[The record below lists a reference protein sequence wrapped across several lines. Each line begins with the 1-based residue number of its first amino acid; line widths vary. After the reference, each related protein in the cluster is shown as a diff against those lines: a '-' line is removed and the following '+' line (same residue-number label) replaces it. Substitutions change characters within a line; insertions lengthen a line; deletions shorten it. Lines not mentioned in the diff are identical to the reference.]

1 MLPDVKQP
9 VEACYFEDFLHFALH
24 VSQYHASTF
33 GGTLSSAVEYHEGPC
48 YIYNPTGRNSV
59 RYACRHCPS
68 GGSCLPLGVCV
79 VNHVGHPFLNG
90 KVERLERFFVDIVFA
105 AY

>member
-33 GGTLSSAVEYHEGPC
+33 GGTLS
-48 YIYNPTGRNSV
+48 
-59 RYACRHCPS
+59 
-68 GGSCLPLGVCV
+68 LQL
-79 VNHVGHPFLNG
+79 
-90 KVERLERFFVDIVFA
+90 
-105 AY
+105 